1 MISEDVNNVIK
12 VETDLLDDCMWHSQI
27 DIAKDVDESRLST
40 PSDVYQVYIH
50 CLV

>member
-12 VETDLLDDCMWHSQI
+12 VETDLLDDCMWQSQI
-27 DIAKDVDESRLST
+27 DIAKDVDKSRLST

-50 CLV
+50 YLL